1 MPQPSYL
8 NVISQGC
15 YNILTR
21 QNISW
26 TTRLPNAGRTGVANI
41 IYENQGHLLGFL
53 FILNDPKECCIGF
66 NLVLSSWLGCENGRY
81 LNVLWLVWKHLNI
94 TVTLLDTKS
103 FQDVRLFL
111 WCLLC
116 AFQDSSVPSMRHG
129 SVGGRLRG
137 NCNELSSAVS
147 WARASGNCVILIP
160 CVNLDCNDNL
170 GPQSR
175 NSTDNN
181 KGRRYHNLEWV
192 YRNVGDICKWKYH
205 YQMRQPGNRR
215 YTGP

>member
-1 MPQPSYL
+1 MSWDWL
-8 NVISQGC
+8 ESN
-15 YNILTR
+15 L
-21 QNISW
+21 NISISICF
-26 TTRLPNAGRTGVANI
+26 T
-41 IYENQGHLLGFL
+41 
-53 FILNDPKECCIGF
+53 
-66 NLVLSSWLGCENGRY
+66 VLDTW
-81 LNVLWLVWKHLNI
+81 
-94 TVTLLDTKS
+94 LDTKS
-103 FQDVRLFL
+103 FNKKDNDVRVFL

-129 SVGGRLRG
+129 SHGSVGGSLRG
-137 NCNELSSAVS
+137 NCNELSHAVS

-170 GPQSR
+170 GTQCR